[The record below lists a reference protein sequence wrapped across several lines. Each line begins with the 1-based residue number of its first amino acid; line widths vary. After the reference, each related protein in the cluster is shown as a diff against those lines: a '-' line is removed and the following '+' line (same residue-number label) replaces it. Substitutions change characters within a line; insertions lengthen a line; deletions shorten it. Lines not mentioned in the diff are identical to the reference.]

1 MVIQKICQ
9 KMILVCTPALISKLY
24 VLFIFKYTESAV
36 FFVEIK
42 DGGDSGGHQIQSS
55 SLVQHDKQQ

>member
-1 MVIQKICQ
+1 
-9 KMILVCTPALISKLY
+9 MILVCTPALISKLY